1 MYLYSGIQ
9 EQKMKIKPDYKASRP
24 FPSDPLPAMLHLLE
38 IPQASI

>member
-9 EQKMKIKPDYKASRP
+9 EQKMKIKSDYKASRP

-38 IPQASI
+38 IPQASL